1 MGRLRMLRCQEKED
15 ELAETQA
22 ALRLQVVK
30 FEKFLKDNDAKRLRS
45 HRKALDEIKQREAK
59 EKEIE
64 AKARELAELHAK
76 KRERAELLDR
86 VRVYEQHLEDV
97 KEFSD
102 EYHEIPNVLDRYN
115 TLANA
120 NADLHSGIASFNMQT
135 DKQRSELSF
144 FIKEAQ
150 NQILVSNSKIA
161 GRQAQLE
168 LAKMESAKLERGRAA
183 GENRQKE
190 ETRLS
195 GEISMSIENLYRRCR
210 LSKPGIAAVTQLDRL
225 LAVEEKL
232 VDMRDVIQRA
242 ERAQENDGLIQ

>member
-1 MGRLRMLRCQEKED
+1 M
-15 ELAETQA
+15 
-22 ALRLQVVK
+22 
-30 FEKFLKDNDAKRLRS
+30 
-45 HRKALDEIKQREAK
+45 
-59 EKEIE
+59 
-64 AKARELAELHAK
+64 
-76 KRERAELLDR
+76 
-86 VRVYEQHLEDV
+86 

-120 NADLHSGIASFNMQT
+120 NADLHSGIASFNMQM

-161 GRQAQLE
+161 EHQEQLE
-168 LAKMESAKLERGRAA
+168 LAKIESAKLERERAA

-195 GEISMSIENLYRRCR
+195 GEARHCPVLCVYLWYVC
-210 LSKPGIAAVTQLDRL
+210 V
-225 LAVEEKL
+225 
-232 VDMRDVIQRA
+232 RA
-242 ERAQENDGLIQ
+242 RVCGMFVCCFVSRVKW